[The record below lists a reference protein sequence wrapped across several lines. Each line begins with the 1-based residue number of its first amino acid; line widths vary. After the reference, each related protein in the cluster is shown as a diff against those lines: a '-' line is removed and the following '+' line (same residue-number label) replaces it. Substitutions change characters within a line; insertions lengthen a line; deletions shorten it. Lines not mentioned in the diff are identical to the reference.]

1 MAERG
6 IEEDAL
12 KAVIMAAGKSTR
24 TYPLTLTRPKAL
36 LPIGNRA
43 IIEHQLEALAPL
55 VDGFVVVVG
64 YLQEMLRARLG
75 GAYRGI
81 PIAYVEQREQRGTGH
96 AVLACAGHLD
106 APFLAINGD
115 DWYDGGDLARLAAA
129 PMSAL
134 AKEMAD
140 PRQFAIYE
148 IAGEDRVVRLVEKPK
163 EIFSHL
169 GNIGAYHFTPE
180 VFDVLRTTPPSER
193 GEIEITAAVQTLAQ
207 GGGFRVVRAEGA
219 WWPVGYPWSL
229 LDVNEWYLKERMEH
243 CVGGEVHPQAVIRG
257 RVNIAAT
264 AKIGPGVVIDGPVMV
279 GEGAEVGPNCWL
291 RPGAVIGPQAK
302 VGQGSEIKNSVLFEG
317 AKAPHQNYVGD
328 SILGAHVN
336 LGCGTVTANLR
347 HDNRHVRSVVKGEL
361 IDTGRRKLGAIL
373 GDGVHTGIHT
383 SLYPGRKLWPHTS
396 TRPGE
401 VVQRD
406 VMSNEGGE

>member
-1 MAERG
+1 
-6 IEEDAL
+6 
-12 KAVIMAAGKSTR
+12 MAAGKSTR

-55 VDGFVVVVG
+55 VDGFVIVVG

-75 GAYRGI
+75 EAFGGKA
-81 PIAYVEQREQRGTGH
+81 IAYVEQREQRGTGH
-96 AVLACAGHLD
+96 AVLQCAGQIEGS
-106 APFLAINGD
+106 FLAINGD
-115 DWYDGGDLARLAAA
+115 DWYEAEDLARLAGA
-129 PMSAL
+129 PNAAL
-134 AKEMAD
+134 AKEIAD

-148 IAGEDRVVRLVEKPK
+148 VGAGDRVVRLVEKPK

-180 VFDVLRTTPPSER
+180 VFDVLRRTPLSER
-193 GEIEITAAVQTLAQ
+193 GEIEITAAVQLLAKE
-207 GGGFRVVRAEGA
+207 GVFRVVRAAGA

-229 LDVNEWYLKERMEH
+229 LDVNAWYLKERMAH
-243 CVGGEVHPQAVIRG
+243 CIAGEVHPQAVIRG
-257 RVNIAAT
+257 KANIAAT

-279 GEGAEVGPNCWL
+279 GAGAEVGPNCWL

-347 HDNRHVRSVVKGEL
+347 HDNKHVRSSVKGEL

-406 VMSNEGGE
+406 VMSEAEGE